1 MLNLITKQGFSK
13 KEIKGNYYFKNRI
26 LRRCF
31 ESKHSFLISLVIFF
45 SCISFLSFTL
55 LSYKKEKNAIQNDV
69 LEFSELLEHLED
81 KLNFL
86 KIGSEKVKEQKT
98 EYEKTLQEKTTL
110 NNERLIKLSKV
121 LNEKNQ
127 LTNNLLQNNLS
138 EILSVDDISLIENW
152 TGKKFL
158 FPCFATAGHLALSG
172 KQFHNKCD
180 PYPNTVAVV
189 KTKGGSIMGGF
200 TTQTWEGE
208 TEKFD
213 DKAFVFNLNDKKK
226 FHIKQGKTAISCS
239 YDNLPVFGDD
249 LSLSKE
255 IYYSKFPSHYLGN
268 DQDPRANPLYNEG
281 KTLIEPA
288 ALEVFVLN

>member
-1 MLNLITKQGFSK
+1 MQQFITKKSSSK
-13 KEIKGNYYFKNRI
+13 KEAKGNFYFKNPI
-26 LRRCF
+26 LRKCF

-55 LSYKKEKNAIQNDV
+55 LSYKKEKNTIQNDV
-69 LEFSELLEHLED
+69 LEFSDLLERLED

-98 EYEKTLQEKTTL
+98 TYEKTLQEKTTL
-110 NNERLIKLSKV
+110 NNEKLIKLSQII
-121 LNEKNQ
+121 NQKNQ

-158 FPCFATAGHLALSG
+158 FPCFASAGHLALSG
-172 KQFHNKCD
+172 KQFHNMCD

-208 TEKFD
+208 TEKYD

-226 FHIKQGKTAISCS
+226 YHIKQGKTAISCS
-239 YDNLPVFGDD
+239 YDNLPVFGYD
-249 LSLSKE
+249 LALTKE
-255 IYYSKFPSHYLGN
+255 IYYSTFPSNYQGD
-268 DQDPRANPLYNEG
+268 DQDPRSNPLYGEG
-281 KTLIEPA
+281 KTMIEPA